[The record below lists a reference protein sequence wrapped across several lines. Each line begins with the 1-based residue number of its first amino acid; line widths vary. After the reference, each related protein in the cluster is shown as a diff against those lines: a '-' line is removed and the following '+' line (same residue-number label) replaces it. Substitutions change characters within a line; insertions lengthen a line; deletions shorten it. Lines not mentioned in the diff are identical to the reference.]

1 MPLDEDGPSWLRC
14 ACAMG
19 EQLDVLRLVTQ
30 RLEAAGIPYMLSG
43 SVAMSIYAQ
52 PRMTRDIDLVVELSS
67 GDVSRLTALFAAEF
81 YLDEE
86 TIAEETRRRGMFNL
100 IHSTLIAKV
109 DFVVRKDDPYRIE
122 EFRRRRRLRLDDL
135 DLWVV
140 APEDLILSKLVWAKD
155 SRSETQRNDV
165 RNLFACV
172 AYLDEAYLDRWA
184 GILGVAELLLEVRS

>member
-1 MPLDEDGPSWLRC
+1 
-14 ACAMG
+14 MG

-172 AYLDEAYLDRWA
+172 AVLDEAYLDRWA